1 MGDMSDN
8 CLFCK
13 IVEGD
18 IPSKKVYEDDEFVAF
33 HDISPAA
40 PVHLLLVPKRHI
52 VSMQDVQESDA
63 PWLGRMMVLANKLA
77 QQNGCRPGPEGGFR
91 LVANTGADGGQEIGH
106 LHLHIL
112 GGERPWQN
120 RAAPAA

>member
-1 MGDMSDN
+1 MSEN

-13 IVEGD
+13 IVSDE
-18 IPSKKVYEDDEFVAF
+18 IPSSKVYEDDEFVAF
-33 HDISPAA
+33 RDIQPAA
-40 PVHLLLVPKRHI
+40 PVHLLLVPKHHI
-52 VSMQDVQESDA
+52 VSMADVGETDA
-63 PWLGRMMVLANKLA
+63 PWLGRMLVLANKLA
-77 QQNGCRPGPEGGFR
+77 KENGCRPGHEGGFR
-91 LVANTGADGGQEIGH
+91 LVANTGKDGGQEIGH